1 MDAEV
6 VCGDGGEPLAYY
18 EEDSRGHLR
27 WAEDLCLA
35 EGASPADAAAR
46 ILVALAGWGATAEA
60 PLGVQLVER
69 GATVRREFD
78 TYTYGL
84 QPLSHP
90 LARMQFPQN
99 LSLRPADAVDPEQ
112 LRATYAAAYPPAHPD
127 HDMSRF
133 EDLQALL
140 AGTLMGPLLPVS
152 AVLIDTDRGTGIAA
166 VLAHDCPG
174 DPPAEGPWISE
185 VFRDP
190 APAYRGIGALLLRHV
205 LWSSAEAGLPALG
218 LTATTENHAARVYE
232 NIGFV
237 RTARWLDLHL

>member
-6 VCGDGGEPLAYY
+6 VYGSGGAPLAYY
-18 EEDSRGHLR
+18 EVESREDLR
-27 WAEDLCLA
+27 WADDLRLA

-46 ILVALAGWGATAEA
+46 IMVELAGWGATAAA
-60 PLGVQLVER
+60 PLGTRLVER

-78 TYTYGL
+78 TYTFGL
-84 QPLSHP
+84 QELSRP

-99 LSLRPADAVDPEQ
+99 LSLRPADTIDPEQ
-112 LRATYAAAYPPAHPD
+112 LRATYAAAYPPGHPD
-127 HDMSRF
+127 HDMSMF
-133 EDLQALL
+133 EDLQALM
-140 AGTLMGPLLPVS
+140 AGTLMGPLLPAS
-152 AVLIDTDRGTGIAA
+152 AVLIDTDRGVGVAA

-174 DPPAEGPWISE
+174 DPPEEGPWISE

-190 APAYRGIGALLLRHV
+190 APAYRGIGTLLLRHV

-218 LTATTENHAARVYE
+218 LAATTGNHAAQVYE

-237 RTARWLDLHL
+237 RTARWVDLLL